1 MPLIG
6 SKSKVIVYAIVDD
19 GTISNKKIAIE
30 LPFRSESINPRF
42 NNINSSEALF
52 GKRTPVGVYVGNKTY
67 EGSIDVELFDA
78 TDADAT
84 LDAYRHSLL
93 AFLFWSI
100 LGNYDAATSIVSLNT
115 TNAPKIEAIEV
126 IHDSS
131 TVVYTDVY
139 LSGFSVRF
147 PVDGVPTAT
156 LDVRAAST
164 GSAPTGHI
172 LVLTADDFVE
182 FYKADDL
189 TLYVNNAEIS
199 NKVYNFE
206 FTLNQNLID
215 YFTYGSLNAAGIDAG
230 NLELAEI
237 NIEYYPSDV
246 ATIDLNAALETAFT
260 NGTQSSVSVAL
271 GVKSP
276 VDATREA
283 KITLASPFVV
293 EFSHDISGP
302 EYITARLG
310 LRESADEITI
320 EGVKIKTA

>member
-6 SKSKVIVYAIVDD
+6 SKSKVIVYAIV
-19 GTISNKKIAIE
+19 NNNKIAIE

-78 TDADAT
+78 TDAADPT
-84 LDAYRHSLL
+84 LDTYRHSLL

-100 LGNYDAATSIVSLNT
+100 LGNYDSATSKVSLNT

-147 PVDGVPTAT
+147 PVDGIPTAT

-182 FYKADDL
+182 FYKADNL
-189 TLYVNNAEIS
+189 TLYVNNDEIS

-246 ATIDLNAALETAFT
+246 ATIDLNAALETAFA

-271 GVKSP
+271 GVKSL
-276 VDATREA
+276 VDATKEA

-320 EGVKIKTA
+320 EGVKIKTANN

>member
-6 SKSKVIVYAIVDD
+6 SKSKVIVYAKVND
-19 GTISNKKIAIE
+19 NKIAIE

-78 TDADAT
+78 TDAADPT
-84 LDAYRHSLL
+84 LDTYRHSLL

-100 LGNYDAATSIVSLNT
+100 LGNYDSATSIVSLNT

-147 PVDGVPTAT
+147 PVDGIPTAT

-182 FYKADDL
+182 FYKADNL
-189 TLYVNNAEIS
+189 TLYVNNDEIS

-246 ATIDLNAALETAFT
+246 ATIDLNAALETAFA

-271 GVKSP
+271 GVKSL
-276 VDATREA
+276 VDATKEA

-320 EGVKIKTA
+320 EGVKIKTANN